1 MDDLISRQAAIN
13 AIENTDCELPP
24 YTWDELTD
32 AIMKVPSVQPKQLL
46 ERTRKA
52 IFEKYPNAVVDF
64 EYDWG
69 EIIFYPDAEKSD
81 SDENIHSGYI
91 RNGIL
96 VDVTDF

>member
-1 MDDLISRQAAIN
+1 MILKDKDLSPAEKRRMHM
-13 AIENTDCELPP
+13 EN
-24 YTWDELTD
+24 
-32 AIMKVPSVQPKQLL
+32 L

-69 EIIFYPDAEKSD
+69 EILFYPDAEKSD
-81 SDENIHSGYI
+81 NDENLHSGYI
-91 RNGIL
+91 RKGRL